1 MEQYDTMLV
10 LSYEKYNHLAITL
23 LDSKVLTKEIGSSPI
38 AKIFIRVRKKIYA
51 FVRNKDR
58 GKTMKRI
65 VSISLGSSVRDHV
78 VEFDLLDMPCRVER
92 IGTNGNIQKMI
103 DLITEL
109 DGQVDAFG
117 LGGINLNFHVGT
129 KRFTMRQAK
138 QIVRAAKKTPIVDGS
153 GLKGKLEG
161 SVVQYLQRET
171 DLLAGAPNVL
181 MMYGVDRFGMSQAL
195 EAANCNITFGDLA
208 FTIGLPIPIHSL
220 RSLNRLAYILL
231 PLLCRLPFSLIYP
244 TGKKQEENK
253 PKVSYLFDEATII
266 AGDYHFISRY
276 MPGKM
281 LGKVILT
288 NTTTAKD
295 VELLRQR
302 GVKTLITTTP
312 SLNGRS
318 FGVNVM
324 EALLVALSGQGRE
337 LTEAEYD
344 ELLVKTNFIPQILEL
359 NEVD

>member
-171 DLLAGAPNVL
+171 
-181 MMYGVDRFGMSQAL
+181 
-195 EAANCNITFGDLA
+195 
-208 FTIGLPIPIHSL
+208 
-220 RSLNRLAYILL
+220 
-231 PLLCRLPFSLIYP
+231 
-244 TGKKQEENK
+244 
-253 PKVSYLFDEATII
+253 YL
-266 AGDYHFISRY
+266 
-276 MPGKM
+276 
-281 LGKVILT
+281 
-288 NTTTAKD
+288 
-295 VELLRQR
+295 
-302 GVKTLITTTP
+302 
-312 SLNGRS
+312 
-318 FGVNVM
+318 
-324 EALLVALSGQGRE
+324 
-337 LTEAEYD
+337 
-344 ELLVKTNFIPQILEL
+344 
-359 NEVD
+359 